1 MKYMLQMGADPF
13 ILSIHSQSALDLA
26 INQRNKKC
34 VKILNGL
41 RTQKCKN
48 METLSHCLSSSMTKQ
63 QKQRRKSLKL
73 EAEIA
78 AEDLVQNM
86 KSLQLNFESQMSMY
100 KRQKRQS
107 LVISKYNINAN
118 ILGKQVFLK
127 SKISQNETRATLTR
141 QRHSSF
147 GGYLDGMIKTKHNDI
162 ERAGKQQI
170 LQNIQQLQAN
180 KVRRYSQIGL

>member
-1 MKYMLQMGADPF
+1 
-13 ILSIHSQSALDLA
+13 
-26 INQRNKKC
+26 
-34 VKILNGL
+34 
-41 RTQKCKN
+41 
-48 METLSHCLSSSMTKQ
+48 MTKP

-100 KRQKRQS
+100 KKQKRQS
-107 LVISKYNINAN
+107 LVISKYNINADK
-118 ILGKQVFLK
+118 LGKQVFLK
-127 SKISQNETRATLTR
+127 SKISQNETRATPTR

-147 GGYLDGMIKTKHNDI
+147 GGYLDGMIKSKQNDM
-162 ERAGKQQI
+162 EMVDKQQI

-180 KVRRYSQIGL
+180 KVR